1 MIQSWQVQE
10 AKDKF
15 SKVIQAA
22 QEVGPQAITRHGV
35 MVAVVVS
42 ATEYYNNVK
51 PKHKLSEFFR
61 SAFSDEVTLDLD
73 RDQSSISAAIIV

>member
-10 AKDKF
+10 AKAKF

-22 QEVGPQAITRHGV
+22 QGVGPQAITRHGV
-35 MVAVVVS
+35 VVAFVVS
-42 ATEYYNNVK
+42 TAEYDKIIK
-51 PKHKLSEFFR
+51 PKNKLSEFF
-61 SAFSDEVTLDLD
+61 SSVFSDEVALDLD